1 MGLLL
6 AIDGAL
12 GAFSAALV
20 ARDASVPPARSATT
34 AGGDALERGLQLI
47 DEVLAGTSLGELD
60 ALAVGLGPGSLH
72 RFAHRTRVMRRV
84 SLSRRPCRWSASRPT
99 MRSNGEGTPL
109 PSAAFVHGRTGL
121 ACMRLRTERGNTTLC
136 APYAELA
143 ETVAAELPPESE
155 LHACGALE
163 GVTSELGERG
173 IIVRPRPPA
182 EQPPAL
188 AIALRALRQE
198 PAASPHAV
206 RADYGERTNYAER
219 SPQARPS
226 RRS

>member
-20 ARDASVPPARSATT
+20 ARDASVAPRSAAT

-47 DEVLAGTSLGELD
+47 DEVLAGTSLAELD
-60 ALAVGLGPGSLH
+60 ALAVGLGPGSFTGL
-72 RFAHRTRVMRRV
+72 RIALSYAKSLAFAATLPLVGV
-84 SLSRRPCRWSASRPT
+84 SSYDALER
-99 MRSNGEGTPL
+99 EGSPL
-109 PSAAFVHGRTGL
+109 PSAAFVHARTGL

-198 PAASPHAV
+198 PVASPHGV